1 MAEIKQLS
9 AFYQAIAEDKRIGS
23 AHISIYMALFQN
35 WNINQFRQPV
45 SITRQEIM
53 TAAKISGR
61 ATYHKCMN
69 ELQEFGYI
77 KYIPL
82 CNPFLKSL
90 VYFLCERVI
99 VKNES
104 EEKEV
109 DVTDR

>member
-1 MAEIKQLS
+1 MVEIKQLS

-23 AHISIYMALFQN
+23 GHISIYMALFQN
-35 WNINQFRQPV
+35 WNINQFMQPI

-53 TAAKISGR
+53 TTAKISSR

-77 KYIPL
+77 RYIPS

-90 VYFLCERVI
+90 VYFLNEEI
-99 VKNES
+99 VVK
-104 EEKEV
+104 EENTKL
-109 DVTDR
+109 